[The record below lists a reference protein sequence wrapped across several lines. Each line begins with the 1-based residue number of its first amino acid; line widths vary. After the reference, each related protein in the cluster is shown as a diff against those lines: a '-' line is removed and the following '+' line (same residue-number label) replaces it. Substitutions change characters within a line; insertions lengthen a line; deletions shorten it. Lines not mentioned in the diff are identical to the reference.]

1 MPTQPTADALRAHYR
16 RFLDPT
22 RTLLTGHSHQAW
34 PDVARD
40 GVLRC
45 FDDAARHVDDKWA
58 LASEAAD
65 AVRRACAAQFGGT
78 PPQYALGSNTHELV
92 YRFLSALDLD
102 ARPHLVSTSGE
113 FHSMTR
119 QLTRLLETGVQIS
132 WVDASPVETLSERV
146 AAEVRENTAAVLL
159 STVLF
164 ESAAIVPHLEAACHA
179 AHAVG
184 AEVLLDAY
192 HQFNVV
198 PFVNPD
204 PGAFVVSGGYKYAQ
218 WGEGACFMR
227 VPADTTLRPVFTGWF
242 ADFGSL
248 ATLRMGVGYGA
259 TPADRFAGSTYDP
272 TSHYRA
278 RAVIDFFAEHGLSV
292 EVLRGINRTQTEHL
306 ATAFA
311 ARGFEVVV
319 PDAERRGGFVSL
331 RLPDATARAKS
342 LRALGVF
349 VDARRSFL
357 RFGPAP
363 YTTEDEMDRAIEL
376 LGAPPSS

>member
-58 LASEAAD
+58 LAAEAAD
-65 AVRRACAAQFGGT
+65 AVRLACAGQFGGA
-78 PPQYALGSNTHELV
+78 PSQYALGTNTHELV
-92 YRFLSALDLD
+92 FRFLSALDLG

-113 FHSMTR
+113 FHSMSR
-119 QLTRLLETGVQIS
+119 QLLRLQETGVEIT

-146 AAEVRENTAAVLL
+146 AAAVREHTAAVML

-164 ESAAIVPHLEAACHA
+164 ESAAIVPNLEAACRA
-179 AHAVG
+179 ARAVG

-198 PFVNPD
+198 PFVDPD

-227 VPADTTLRPVFTGWF
+227 VPAGTTLRPVFTGWF
-242 ADFGSL
+242 ADFGAL
-248 ATLRMGVGYGA
+248 EKVGTTVGYGA
-259 TPADRFAGSTYDP
+259 TPAERFAGSTYDP

-278 RAVIDFFAEHGLSV
+278 RAVIDFFAEHGLYV
-292 EVLRGINRTQTEHL
+292 EVLRKINHAQTAHL
-306 ATAFA
+306 AAAFA

-331 RLPDATARAKS
+331 HLPDASARAKS
-342 LRALGVF
+342 LRVAGVF

-363 YTTEDEMDRAIEL
+363 YTTEAEMDRAIEL